1 MSNITEKQVDMLL
14 PFTNKYSGKLSATEL
29 ARENKLPQQTVSR
42 HMNNLAKNNLI
53 EYETKGKNKLFY
65 FNLKKQTT
73 KIILKIIE
81 NKKALR
87 FQIKLK
93 KISIIIDELTTVCE
107 SLIIFGSYASM
118 SFNKDSDMDIIV
130 LGKYNK
136 EEINKIKQRQS
147 IKVNEHYISY
157 SEFSNLLNKRNTL
170 SIEILK
176 NHIIFGNVSKI
187 SEIFRKFSR
196 NLFI

>member
-1 MSNITEKQVDMLL
+1 MLL